1 MHRVRFES
9 MTTNELFTHFT
20 NERDRLTRD
29 QLVELLEALEHRRYA
44 ERMGAATPTQI
55 PLPF

>member
-1 MHRVRFES
+1 